1 MISVDTIYQWVLAA
15 ANKEQRGYVT
25 PQEFNLFANQ
35 AQMDIFDQYFY
46 DVDKSSKVHG
56 NETETSDM
64 LDILNEKIDIFEMKD
79 IPVTAG
85 INLPAPPVNAEIYRL
100 GTIVFTN
107 SNNDS
112 FEVERV
118 SRKEW
123 LIAQNTSLAQP
134 RSERPI
140 YIRDGKNSSG
150 IDLIKVFGHNNNL
163 TAMPIP
169 GSIFSQITS
178 GITCNY
184 IRRPVSVNW
193 GYVVVNGYAQYDSM
207 SSINFELHP
216 SEENNLVNN
225 ILQLA
230 GVVMK
235 DANLYQIASQE
246 EIKDIQQEKS

>member
-1 MISVDTIYQWVLAA
+1 MISVDTIYQRVLAA

-64 LDILNEKIDIFEMKD
+64 LDILNEKIDIFEMKN

-100 GTIVFTN
+100 
-107 SNNDS
+107 SNIILTTAS
-112 FEVERV
+112 GETYQVERV

-123 LIAQNTSLAQP
+123 LIAQNTLLAQP
-134 RSERPI
+134 RTERPI
-140 YIRDGKNSSG
+140 YIRDGKSAAG
-150 IDLIKVFGHNNNL
+150 QDLIIVFGHNPN
-163 TAMPIP
+163 T
-169 GSIFSQITS
+169 GTFSQITS

-216 SEENNLVNN
+216 SEENNLVNK

>member
-1 MISVDTIYQWVLAA
+1 MISVDTIYQRVLAA

-64 LDILNEKIDIFEMKD
+64 LDILNEKLDIFEVKN
-79 IPVTAG
+79 VTVNSG
-85 INLPAPPVNAEIYRL
+85 TDLPAPPVNAEIYRL
-100 GTIVFTN
+100 
-107 SNNDS
+107 SNIILTTAS
-112 FEVERV
+112 GETYQVERV
-118 SRKEW
+118 SEKEW
-123 LIAQNTSLAQP
+123 LTAQHTLLAQP
-134 RSERPI
+134 RTERPI
-140 YIRDGKNSSG
+140 YIRDGKSAAG
-150 IDLIKVFGHNNNL
+150 QDLIRVFGHNTN
-163 TAMPIP
+163 TGTFA
-169 GSIFSQITS
+169 QITL
-178 GITCNY
+178 GLTCNY

-193 GYVVVNGYAQYDSM
+193 GYVVVNGYAQYDST

-216 SEENNLVNN
+216 SEENNLVNK